1 MNTVNDYLLWIRQA
15 EQDLLQAEDSF
26 RSGRYDWAAYA
37 AQQSAEKN
45 LKGVL
50 ILSGARFDYTHQ
62 LAILVQQIEK
72 ADIPIEALPSADD
85 LLFLAEQNQLARYPM
100 NDLAP
105 RDAITEVRAKRAIEV
120 AETVA
125 EFVGDLLNGG

>member
-1 MNTVNDYLLWIRQA
+1 MNSVNDHQLWIHQA
-15 EQDLLQAEDSF
+15 EQDLLQAIDSF
-26 RSGRYDWAAYA
+26 KAGRYDWAAYA

-50 ILSGARFDYTHQ
+50 ILSGIKFDYTHQ
-62 LAILVQQIEK
+62 LAILAKQIGE
-72 ADIPIEALPSADD
+72 ASIPVAELPVEDD

-105 RDAITEVRAKRAIEV
+105 RDAITESRAKRAIEV
-120 AETVA
+120 AQRVA
-125 EFVGDLLNGG
+125 LFVGNLLED

>member
-1 MNTVNDYLLWIRQA
+1 MSSVNDHQLWIRQA

-26 RSGRYDWAAYA
+26 KAGRYDWAAYA

-50 ILSGARFDYTHQ
+50 ILSGIKFDYTHQ
-62 LAILVQQIEK
+62 LVILAKQIEE
-72 ADIPIEALPSADD
+72 AEIPVDGLPGEDD

-105 RDAITEVRAKRAIEV
+105 RDAITENRASRAIEV
-120 AETVA
+120 AQQVSRYVA
-125 EFVGDLLNGG
+125 ALLGN

>member
-1 MNTVNDYLLWIRQA
+1 MSSVNDYQLWIRQA

-26 RSGRYDWAAYA
+26 QAGRYDWAAYA

-45 LKGVL
+45 LKGIL
-50 ILSGARFDYTHQ
+50 ILSGIKFDYTHQ
-62 LAILVQQIEK
+62 LALLARQIEE
-72 ADIPIEALPSADD
+72 AEIPIDELPGQDD

-105 RDAITEVRAKRAIEV
+105 RDAITERRAKSAIQV
-120 AETVA
+120 AQRVA
-125 EFVGDLLNGG
+125 RFVKNLLEK

>member
-1 MNTVNDYLLWIRQA
+1 MNIVNDHQLWIRQA
-15 EQDLLQAEDSF
+15 EQDLLQSPDSF
-26 RSGRYDWAAYA
+26 QAGRYDWAAYA

-50 ILSGARFDYTHQ
+50 ILSGVKFDYTHQ
-62 LAILVQQIEK
+62 LAILVQQI
-72 ADIPIEALPSADD
+72 ALAGIPVDSLPDEDD

-105 RDAITEVRAKRAIEV
+105 RDAITESRAKRAIGV
-120 AETVA
+120 AQGIA
-125 EFVGDLLNGG
+125 RFVGHVLK